1 MFQINPSSGKPIYE
15 QIMVQVK
22 EAILKGY
29 LKQGDSLPSVRKLA
43 MSLSVTPNTVAK
55 AYQILE
61 REKVIVTIRGKGAFV
76 SENISYE
83 INQDKLEEIQEKA
96 RGILIELK
104 YLGFD
109 EEEVIDLI
117 KQIYKELEGTDDENN

>member
-83 INQDKLEEIQEKA
+83 MNQDKLEEIQEKA

-109 EEEVIDLI
+109 EEEVINLI

>member
-83 INQDKLEEIQEKA
+83 MNQDKLEEIQEKA